1 MKKILMAL
9 SFVIL
14 SSGFAMSQGKLNY
27 SGFSGGMMIHSG
39 YLQSGTFELTNANN
53 HSISQ
58 NQIKGFPFGIGGAA
72 RLHFGKHLRV
82 GGEGYVSDIR
92 YNSNGSYASTSWGG
106 LLVDCIWQFK
116 RFAPFAG
123 LLVGGGNTKN
133 LTLSEKY
140 ADDYMIETNTSFR
153 EYSFLAIAPFVGVE
167 YAVNSKIRLTLKADY
182 LINLNNPQDDFAH
195 GPRIF
200 LGFMFYRLKGE

>member
-1 MKKILMAL
+1 MKKILMVL

-14 SSGFAMSQGKLNY
+14 SSDFAISQGKLNY

-39 YLQSGTFELTNANN
+39 YLQSGTFDLQLAPN

-106 LLVDCIWQFK
+106 LLVDCTWQIK

-140 ADDYMIETNTSFR
+140 ADDYIVENNASFR

-200 LGFMFYRLKGE
+200 LGFMFHRLKGE